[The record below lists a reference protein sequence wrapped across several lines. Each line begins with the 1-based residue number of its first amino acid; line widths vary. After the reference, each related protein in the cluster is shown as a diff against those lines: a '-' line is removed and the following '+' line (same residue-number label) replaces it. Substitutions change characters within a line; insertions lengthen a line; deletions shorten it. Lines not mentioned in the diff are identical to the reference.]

1 MLIFRIIDSA
11 KKIMPNIKT
20 IIAFMNSA
28 EMNNSRMLFIGLGM
42 PKIWEDSGNLTKK
55 SNPETKSAGTK
66 E

>member
-42 PKIWEDSGNLTKK
+42 PKI
-55 SNPETKSAGTK
+55 
-66 E
+66 